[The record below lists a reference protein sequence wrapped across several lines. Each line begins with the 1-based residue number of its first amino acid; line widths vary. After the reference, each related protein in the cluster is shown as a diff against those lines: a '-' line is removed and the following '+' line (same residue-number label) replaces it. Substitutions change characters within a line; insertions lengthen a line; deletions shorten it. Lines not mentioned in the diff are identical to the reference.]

1 MSVDTNTKGK
11 NTAVYRKL
19 RHDGMSILVSPQ
31 LLGMAEW
38 MRVVTKGVTGKKL
51 AVEFRQNPGGR
62 DADDACNVC

>member
-11 NTAVYRKL
+11 NTAVYRRL

-31 LLGMAEW
+31 LIGMADW

-51 AVEFRQNPGGR
+51 AVEFRGPV
-62 DADDACNVC
+62 ADGDACNVC

>member
-19 RHDGMSILVSPQ
+19 RHQGMSVLVSPQ

-38 MRVVTKGVTGKKL
+38 MRVTTKGMTGRKL
-51 AVEFRQNPGGR
+51 AVEFRSNETGGT
-62 DADDACNVC
+62 DDGACNVC

>member
-19 RHDGMSILVSPQ
+19 RHQGMSVLVSPQ

-38 MRVVTKGVTGKKL
+38 MRVTTKGVTGKKL
-51 AVEFRQNPGGR
+51 AVEFRAGGAPGDG
-62 DADDACNVC
+62 CNVC